1 MPYKS
6 TLFRHGCLFDF
17 ISTCSRVTILLLQL
31 KQGSSFSKVYKHMT
45 QKHCLEIWFEVM
57 EKYLEVCNTGNLL
70 SVLCWASN
78 NLVVIDYT
86 QFTFKSVIAEV
97 GVSVSLT
104 CPYQLYSSIVTTLV
118 AFTNTCDIKYLY
130 ALAQQP
136 KKKKKKVL
144 IIAACCSLL
153 NPTYTTLSFPCEE
166 LMSSG
171 LWGARQK
178 LSHCTHRH
186 FCTHALVSLHTLTHT
201 HPWLEFWHSQ
211 GLRPVDNEP
220 EPIILSQWIERN
232 RAKNESHRAN

>member
-1 MPYKS
+1 MIWS
-6 TLFRHGCLFDF
+6 HGKILGSLQYRKIVVCFMLGIILSCCDRLHSVYFQKRDRR
-17 ISTCSRVTILLLQL
+17 SRCV
-31 KQGSSFSKVYKHMT
+31 SFTY
-45 QKHCLEIWFEVM
+45 
-57 EKYLEVCNTGNLL
+57 L
-70 SVLCWASN
+70 SVPVIFQHRDDTCGIHKHLWYKV
-78 NLVVIDYT
+78 LVC
-86 QFTFKSVIAEV
+86 S
-97 GVSVSLT
+97 
-104 CPYQLYSSIVTTLV
+104 CTT
-118 AFTNTCDIKYLY
+118 A
-130 ALAQQP
+130 